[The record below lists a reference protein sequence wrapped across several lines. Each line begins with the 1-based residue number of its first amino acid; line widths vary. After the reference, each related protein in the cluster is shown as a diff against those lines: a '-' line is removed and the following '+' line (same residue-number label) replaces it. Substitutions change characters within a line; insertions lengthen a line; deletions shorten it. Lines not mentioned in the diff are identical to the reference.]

1 MVQQKQFSG
10 STKKLFQRKRPCT
23 FCLSKAPTNYIDY
36 KDESQY
42 IRLINMQGKI
52 MSSRITG
59 TCAKHQRAVSLAIK
73 RARYVGIIPFSG
85 PIPASIIE
93 KFKKVYNKD
102 EKREREGY
110 KNFNK
115 DREENK
121 SFESN
126 KEVKEE
132 KVAEEKV
139 EAKKVATK
147 PSTKK
152 TTATKEVKETKKAS
166 STKEK

>member
-1 MVQQKQFSG
+1 MIQQKQFSG

-102 EKREREGY
+102 EKREGY

>member
-102 EKREREGY
+102 EKREGY

-115 DREENK
+115 DKEENK
-121 SFESN
+121 SFESS

-139 EAKKVATK
+139 EAKKVA
-147 PSTKK
+147 TKK

>member
-93 KFKKVYNKD
+93 KFKFIIK
-102 EKREREGY
+102 
-110 KNFNK
+110 
-115 DREENK
+115 
-121 SFESN
+121 
-126 KEVKEE
+126 
-132 KVAEEKV
+132 
-139 EAKKVATK
+139 
-147 PSTKK
+147 TKK
-152 TTATKEVKETKKAS
+152 EKDIKTSIKIEKKINLSNLVKK
-166 STKEK
+166 

>member
-102 EKREREGY
+102 EKREGY

-115 DREENK
+115 DREEN
-121 SFESN
+121 
-126 KEVKEE
+126 

>member
-73 RARYVGIIPFSG
+73 RARYVGIIPFYG

-102 EKREREGY
+102 EKREGY

-121 SFESN
+121 SFESS

>member
-102 EKREREGY
+102 EKREGY

-121 SFESN
+121 SFESS

-152 TTATKEVKETKKAS
+152 TTATKEVKETEKAS

>member
-1 MVQQKQFSG
+1 
-10 STKKLFQRKRPCT
+10 
-23 FCLSKAPTNYIDY
+23 
-36 KDESQY
+36 
-42 IRLINMQGKI
+42 

-102 EKREREGY
+102 EKREGY

-121 SFESN
+121 SFESS

-152 TTATKEVKETKKAS
+152 TTATKEVKESKKAS

>member
-85 PIPASIIE
+85 PIPASI
-93 KFKKVYNKD
+93 
-102 EKREREGY
+102 
-110 KNFNK
+110 
-115 DREENK
+115 
-121 SFESN
+121 S